1 MLEAQF
7 TGYESI
13 SDVPKSTEKQTFEA
27 LSKLTDPFVNTAESF
42 TGEIQAQPSLFDGV
56 FVVDTDKEECH
67 RRAKGRKVDPT
78 TGMVYHA
85 EDSPVP
91 EGDAKLIERL
101 TDFYGNFANEED
113 MSSKIDLNHLQYTD
127 SEGPVRLF
135 YDSFGKFD
143 KATGKGIKSG
153 FVINVAANQKKE
165 DTFAPIEKQID
176 GILNFKRIATDRE
189 Y

>member
-1 MLEAQF
+1 
-7 TGYESI
+7 
-13 SDVPKSTEKQTFEA
+13 
-27 LSKLTDPFVNTAESF
+27 
-42 TGEIQAQPSLFDGV
+42 
-56 FVVDTDKEECH
+56 
-67 RRAKGRKVDPT
+67 
-78 TGMVYHA
+78 MVYHA

-113 MSSKIDLNHLQYTD
+113 MTSKIDLNHLQYTD

-165 DTFAPIEKQID
+165 ETFARIEKHID